1 MTYALSS
8 PLDAQNARAR
18 LELLIK
24 RGSIC
29 ELTEKKARRSVS
41 QNAYLHVALGYLAAQ
56 TGNTL
61 DWVKREYYKKH
72 CNPDL
77 FVGEKED
84 NFVGRVHYLKS
95 SAELTTE
102 EMSLSID
109 RLRNWAVL
117 EAGIYIP
124 TPEEEAQVVAM
135 QIEVERCKEWIY

>member
-1 MTYALSS
+1 MTYNLSS
-8 PLDAQNARAR
+8 PLEAQSARAR

-29 ELTEKKARRSVS
+29 ELTEKKPRRSIS

-61 DWVKREYYKKH
+61 EWVKREYYKKH

-77 FVGEKED
+77 FIVAKVDGLLGK
-84 NFVGRVHYLKS
+84 VCYLRS

-124 TPEEEAQVVAM
+124 TPDEEAQVVAM

>member
-1 MTYALSS
+1 MTYNLSS
-8 PLDAQNARAR
+8 PLEAQSARAR

-29 ELTEKKARRSVS
+29 ELTEKKPRRSIS

-61 DWVKREYYKKH
+61 EWVKREYYKKH
-72 CNPDL
+72 CNSDL

-84 NFVGRVHYLKS
+84 KLLGRVRYIKS

-109 RLRNWAVL
+109 RLRNWAAL

-124 TPEEEAQVVAM
+124 TPEDEEQVVAM
-135 QIEVERCKEWIY
+135 QIEVERHKEWIY